1 MLHAYSTKY
10 SQVVTQFWQGRYRV
24 PEGRGPV
31 GQSRYWVQAGLLI
44 SLDTVRKCEQL
55 QHD

>member
-44 SLDTVRKCEQL
+44 SLDTVRKCEHE
-55 QHD
+55 HD